1 MTAVATSR
9 IVDALADPRLL
20 SADRYDELVST
31 LLPSCDDWAILGPEL
46 VFRGWL
52 TPYQFDVLMRPQ
64 GRTLILGS
72 YVLLEVIG
80 EGGMGQIFRARHAKF
95 DTPAAVKVIR
105 AERAADPTTAARFL
119 REIRALGTIRHP
131 GLVHA
136 LDADMERGRL
146 YCAMEYVPGTDLER
160 LIVAG
165 GPLPIETACRY
176 ASQVAQA
183 LQYISTLGLVHR
195 DVKPANIL
203 VPMDGGPVKL
213 VDLGLAR
220 FELATSESAAGLT
233 RVGVMVGTP
242 DYASPEQ
249 IRDSHTADIRSDLYA
264 LGGTLYHMLTGRA
277 PFADREPVDK
287 MYHHLCLE
295 PVPVTVLRPDV
306 PPAVATVVRTLLS
319 KRPKDRYQ
327 EPAEV
332 VAALADCLHKVGDT
346 VTGSGTPTAV
356 GIPIPQAEWTLPR
369 TEEIPVEELSLV
381 TAVEVPAPERPRSH
395 LHLLIAAAL
404 AGIAAGL
411 VVAFG

>member
-1 MTAVATSR
+1 MTAVTTSR

-20 SADRYDELVST
+20 SADRYDELVTT

-52 TPYQFDVLMRPQ
+52 TPYQLDVLMRPQ
-64 GRTLILGS
+64 GRPLILGS

-105 AERAADPTTAARFL
+105 TERAADPTTAARFQ
-119 REIRALGTIRHP
+119 REIRALGTVRHP

-136 LDADMERGRL
+136 LDADIERGRL

-160 LIVAG
+160 LIAAS
-165 GPLPIETACRY
+165 GPLPVETACRY
-176 ASQVAQA
+176 AAQVAEA

-203 VPMDGGPVKL
+203 IPADGGPVKL

-220 FELATSESAAGLT
+220 FELASSESAAGLT
-233 RVGVMVGTP
+233 RAGIMVGTP

-277 PFADREPVDK
+277 PFADQEPVDK

-295 PVPVTVLRPDV
+295 PVPVAALRPDV
-306 PPAVATVVRTLLS
+306 SPAVATVIRTLLA

-346 VTGSGTPTAV
+346 VTGSNSPTAV
-356 GIPIPQAEWTLPR
+356 GIPVPQADWSLPR
-369 TEEIPVEELSLV
+369 TEEIPVEQLSLV
-381 TAVEVPAPERPRSH
+381 TAIEPDEPRSH

-404 AGIAAGL
+404 AGLAAG
-411 VVAFG
+411 VVLTCW